1 MKRVWSDRL
10 ADSVGQRAE
19 IAGWLHQQR
28 RLAHVS
34 FVLVRDGRG
43 IIQVVVEDAGQR
55 TDLATWLPETVLR
68 VEGEVAAVPQAPGG
82 VELHHAR
89 FTRLVSPEG
98 SLPFELRRPQLE
110 IQLPTLLD
118 HAALSWRH
126 PHQRAFA
133 RIAAAAVSGF
143 RSALDERGFVEIQT
157 PKLVASATEGG
168 ANVFPVDYF
177 GRTAFLAQSPQFYK
191 QTMVGVFERIYETAP
206 VFRAEP
212 HDTARHLAEY
222 FSLDAEMGFISDHRD
237 VMALLRDALAAIF
250 ESVAERESEAVKL
263 LNLCLPEVLEEIPS
277 IHFQEAQE
285 LIERETG
292 EPALG
297 EPDLSPVHERFLS
310 QWARREFGSEL
321 LFVVGFP
328 MVKRPFYTHPDPE
341 RPEFS
346 NSFDL
351 LFRGLEVVTGGQR
364 LHLYQDYLKALEG
377 QDPTPFQGY
386 LLAFKYGMPPHGGFA
401 IGLERLVARLAEVA
415 NVRQVALFPRD
426 LNRLEP

>member
-10 ADSVGQRAE
+10 SDSVGQRVE
-19 IAGWLHQQR
+19 IAGWLHHQR
-28 RLAHVS
+28 RLAQVS

-43 IIQVVVEDAGQR
+43 IIQVVVEDAGLR
-55 TDLATWLPETVLR
+55 ADLAAWTPETVLR
-68 VEGEVAAVPQAPGG
+68 VEGEVVAVPQAPGG
-82 VELHHAR
+82 VELHHAQ
-89 FTRLVSPEG
+89 FTQLARPEG

-126 PHQRAFA
+126 PHQRSLV
-133 RIAAAAVSGF
+133 RVAAAAVSGF
-143 RSALDERGFVEIQT
+143 RAALDERGFVEIQT

-177 GRTAFLAQSPQFYK
+177 GRPAFLAQSPQFYK
-191 QTMVGVFERIYETAP
+191 QTMVGVFERVYETAP

-222 FSLDAEMGFISDHRD
+222 FSLDAEMGFIRDHRD
-237 VMALLRDALAAIF
+237 VMALLRDALAAMF
-250 ESVAERESEAVKL
+250 ASVGEADAVNL
-263 LNLCLPEVLEEIPS
+263 LNLRLPEVPDEIPS
-277 IHFQEAQE
+277 IDFQKAQE
-285 LIERETG
+285 LIESETG
-292 EPALG
+292 EPVLG
-297 EPDLSPVHERFLS
+297 EPDLSPAHERFLGE
-310 QWARREFGSEL
+310 WAKREFGSEL

-377 QDPTPFQGY
+377 QDSTPFHGY

-401 IGLERLVARLAEVA
+401 IGLERLVARLADVS

>member
-1 MKRVWSDRL
+1 LKRVWSDRL
-10 ADSVGQRAE
+10 SDSVGQRVE
-19 IAGWLHQQR
+19 IAGWLHHQR
-28 RLAHVS
+28 RLAQVS

-43 IIQVVVEDAGQR
+43 IIQVVVEDAGLR
-55 TDLATWLPETVLR
+55 ADLAAWTPETVLR
-68 VEGEVAAVPQAPGG
+68 VEGEVVAVPQAPGG
-82 VELHHAR
+82 VELHHAQ
-89 FTRLVSPEG
+89 FTQLARPEG

-126 PHQRAFA
+126 PHQRSLV
-133 RIAAAAVSGF
+133 RVAAAAVSGF
-143 RSALDERGFVEIQT
+143 RAALDERGFVEIQT

-177 GRTAFLAQSPQFYK
+177 GRPAFLAQSPQFYK
-191 QTMVGVFERIYETAP
+191 QTMVGVFERVYETAP

-222 FSLDAEMGFISDHRD
+222 FSLDAEMGFIRDHRD
-237 VMALLRDALAAIF
+237 VMALLRDALAAMF
-250 ESVAERESEAVKL
+250 ASVGEADAVNL
-263 LNLCLPEVLEEIPS
+263 LNLRLPEVPDEIPS
-277 IHFQEAQE
+277 IDFQKAQE
-285 LIERETG
+285 LIESETG
-292 EPALG
+292 EPVLG
-297 EPDLSPVHERFLS
+297 EPDLSPAHERFLGE
-310 QWARREFGSEL
+310 WAKREFGSEL

-377 QDPTPFQGY
+377 QDSTPFHGY

-401 IGLERLVARLAEVA
+401 IGLERLVARLADVS

>member
-1 MKRVWSDRL
+1 LKRVWSDRL
-10 ADSVGQRAE
+10 SGSVGQRVE
-19 IAGWLHQQR
+19 IAGWLHHQR
-28 RLAHVS
+28 RLAQVS

-43 IIQVVVEDAGQR
+43 IIQVVVEDAALR
-55 TDLATWLPETVLR
+55 AELATWGPETVLR
-68 VEGEVAAVPQAPGG
+68 VAGEVVAVPQAPGG
-82 VELHHAR
+82 AELHQAQFTQLAR
-89 FTRLVSPEG
+89 PEG
-98 SLPFELRRPQLE
+98 SLPFELRRPHLE

-126 PHQRAFA
+126 PHQRALA
-133 RIAAAAVSGF
+133 RVAAAAVSGF
-143 RSALDERGFVEIQT
+143 RSALDQRGFVEIQT

-177 GRTAFLAQSPQFYK
+177 GRSAFLAQSPQFYK
-191 QTMVGVFERIYETAP
+191 QTMVGVFERVYETAP

-222 FSLDAEMGFISDHRD
+222 FSLDAEMGFIDDHRD
-237 VMALLRDALAAIF
+237 VMAVLRDALAEIF
-250 ESVAERESEAVKL
+250 ASVAERESDAVRL
-263 LNLCLPEVLEEIPS
+263 LNLRLPEVLPEIPS
-277 IHFQEAQE
+277 IHFQQAQE
-285 LIERETG
+285 LIEHETG
-292 EPALG
+292 EAAVG
-297 EPDLSPVHERFLS
+297 EPDLSPADERFLGE
-310 QWARREFGSEL
+310 WARGELGSEL

-364 LHLYQDYLKALEG
+364 LHLYQDYLQALEG
-377 QDPTPFQGY
+377 QDSTPFHGY

-401 IGLERLVARLAEVA
+401 IGLERLVARLADVSY
-415 NVRQVALFPRD
+415 VRLVTLFPRD